1 MRQRVLVVAI
11 LAVACD
17 GTPARGQS
25 QPRSDDALRV
35 PPGFK
40 IAAFAE
46 NLQGVRFM
54 TLGPGN
60 AIYASQPGPGA
71 IVKLTDTNHDGV
83 VDSVVTIASGLKG
96 PFGIAFRGDTMYVA
110 EETELVRFDPG
121 ARTPVRMMGLPS

>member
-25 QPRSDDALRV
+25 QSRSDDALRV

-60 AIYASQPGPGA
+60 TIYASQPGAGV
-71 IVKLTDTNHDGV
+71 IVKLTDANHDGV
-83 VDSVVTIASGLKG
+83 VDSVVTVASGLKG
-96 PFGIAFRGDTMYVA
+96 PFGIAFHHDLVVNHKVYEEYQQYV
-110 EETELVRFDPG
+110 LDLIVLCHYL
-121 ARTPVRMMGLPS
+121 MQ